1 MSAPRAQA
9 EQKFVAE
16 CVGKS
21 AEINFGLATSVQW
34 APGQQASETAEVPP
48 QFPRWQIKESYL
60 VAGVCRGL

>member
-1 MSAPRAQA
+1 M
-9 EQKFVAE
+9 AE

-34 APGQQASETAEVPP
+34 APGQQASEAAEVPP